1 MTPQGSTHSAP
12 PTVAE
17 SRTAPPPSRGTC
29 RLISDYAAI
38 AAEHVRDV
46 AWLIHATHGDQPT
59 GRDAANALRD
69 AAHALDRAQNIHRTW
84 HRKFDL
90 FVVVG
95 IGVAA
100 LSGTADLPGAVAAA
114 LGILASLLA
123 VITAEKLERHRAKV
137 RRARLPAPTCLPD
150 PDSPIDNIIEYAA
163 REALAAHLL
172 VYELVAMM
180 NELMPVDL
188 PIPHPAWE
196 HRLLDTGSAV
206 LTAERMLHQ
215 ARTHLAQL
223 IHSDPATQAI
233 GTRPFGRYLRAD

>member
-1 MTPQGSTHSAP
+1 MTPQGSTHSVP
-12 PTVAE
+12 PTAAD
-17 SRTAPPPSRGTC
+17 SRTAPPPDRETC

-46 AWLIHATHGDQPT
+46 AWLVHATHGDQPT
-59 GRDAANALRD
+59 GRNATNALRD
-69 AAHALDRAQNIHRTW
+69 TAHALDRAQNIYRTW
-84 HRKFDL
+84 YRKFDL
-90 FVVVG
+90 FIITG

-100 LSGTADLPGAVAAA
+100 LTGTADQSGAFSAA
-114 LGILASLLA
+114 LGILAGLLA
-123 VITAEKLERHRAKV
+123 VTSVDKLERHRTKV

-180 NELMPVDL
+180 NELMPVEL

-196 HRLLDTGSAV
+196 RRLLDTGSAV
-206 LTAERMLHQ
+206 LAAERMLHQ
-215 ARTHLAQL
+215 ARTHIVQL
-223 IHSDPATQAI
+223 VDPSPAT
-233 GTRPFGRYLRAD
+233 